1 MSRAN
6 IPVPAE
12 FTHTR
17 FERRDHV
24 VTITLD
30 RPERR
35 NALNYRAYD
44 ELEAAFRAASKD
56 MDIRCVVVT
65 GADPAF
71 CSGDDVREIM
81 ADAKSVERRRRTD
94 APPPTPAAMA
104 ALACECPVIAAVNGP
119 AIGWGMELA
128 LFADIRI
135 ASENAKFSE
144 MFVKRGL
151 VSDVGGFYRLPAL
164 VGPAK
169 AAELLFTGDVIDAQ
183 EALRIGLVSKVVAH
197 ADILAEAQAL
207 AARIAANPPL
217 AVRALKDGLR
227 RTAYGDPQEIGQW
240 AIATI
245 YRLMQTEDHR
255 EGVASFL
262 EKRAPDFKGR

>member
-1 MSRAN
+1 MSRSLA
-6 IPVPAE
+6 PDE
-12 FTHTR
+12 FVHTR
-17 FERRDHV
+17 FERRDHIA
-24 VTITLD
+24 TITLD

-44 ELEAAFRAASKD
+44 ELEQAFRIASAD
-56 MDIRCVVVT
+56 EDIRCVIVT

-81 ADAKSVERRRRTD
+81 AGPNAASRKERTSEPR
-94 APPPTPAAMA
+94 PTPAAMA
-104 ALACECPVIAAVNGP
+104 ALECTCPVIAAVNGP

-151 VSDVGGFYRLPAL
+151 VSDVGGFYRLPAI

-169 AAELLFTGDVIDAQ
+169 ASELLFCGDVIDAK
-183 EALRIGLVSKVVAH
+183 EALRIGLVSEVTPHAELLAKAH
-197 ADILAEAQAL
+197 ML

-217 AVRALKDGLR
+217 AVRAFKEGLR
-227 RTAYGDPQEIGQW
+227 RTAYGDPHEIGKW

-245 YRLMQTEDHR
+245 YRLMQTDDHR

-262 EKRAPDFKGR
+262 EKREPQFKGK